1 MIKEITKEREC
12 CEELKVTIME
22 KGNVNVTD
30 GNEPTFLSTFNFPLQ
45 NIQELEEVESR
56 ISQYLE
62 EQNRFQ
68 STVCSLYF
76 CFDSSFYN
84 QL

>member
-1 MIKEITKEREC
+1 MWRTKSYNYG
-12 CEELKVTIME
+12 

-30 GNEPTFLSTFNFPLQ
+30 GNEPTFLSTFHFPLQ
-45 NIQELEEVESR
+45 NIQELEEVE
-56 ISQYLE
+56 QYLE
-62 EQNRFQ
+62 ERNRFQ

>member
-1 MIKEITKEREC
+1 
-12 CEELKVTIME
+12 ME

-30 GNEPTFLSTFNFPLQ
+30 GNEPTVLSTFNFPLQ
-45 NIQELEEVESR
+45 NIQELEEVE
-56 ISQYLE
+56 QYFE

-68 STVCSLYF
+68 STVRSLYF
-76 CFDSSFYN
+76 CFDLSFYN